1 MLLACHLQGKQGRP
15 KAVNALARCGNG
27 RKIMQATGIAIS
39 RRIGRL
45 SPSFV
50 AHAAFVLLFPGFFFY
65 QTLLG
70 IGAIGAYLGGYF
82 TLVALVLLLPLTY
95 SFMYAVKSNKNYVT
109 KFDLCL
115 MFIAAYYVLVLV
127 VNFAAGKDTMI
138 VERYLQAIIFCFETY
153 VIFRL
158 IDLDDK
164 QFMRM
169 VAVSLLIMS
178 VITFYFSVGG
188 FFFLQALGE
197 AKDPK
202 SLATYQG
209 FARSYIYTFLVLIAT
224 VRYLAIRYVLYA
236 VVTSALFLNGARSEF
251 SAVLFLIPVNELYL
265 AKHRLYAIF
274 TLVLLSIF
282 LVGGVDYIVTM
293 LPENRILQL
302 LDLSHSSSAN
312 TRQRFANDALR
323 TISENPV
330 FGDFA
335 SYPDGHYAHNMIT
348 IWVDFGL
355 FGFVFFAL
363 ILIWHAGWL
372 FFNGFFWR
380 KKTRD
385 FVLAW
390 SFICVTILWALTAK
404 SMPDMCVGA
413 ALGAFARY
421 KYLKR
426 YPAYS

>member
-1 MLLACHLQGKQGRP
+1 
-15 KAVNALARCGNG
+15 
-27 RKIMQATGIAIS
+27 MQATGIATI
-39 RRIGRL
+39 RRTGGL
-45 SPSFV
+45 SPQFV
-50 AHAAFVLLFPGFFFY
+50 AHAAFLLLFPGFFFY

-70 IGAIGAYLGGYF
+70 VGAIGAYLGGYF
-82 TLVALVLLLPLTY
+82 TLVALLLLLPLTY
-95 SFMYAVKSNKNYVT
+95 AFMYAVKSHRNYVT
-109 KFDLCL
+109 KVDLCL
-115 MFIAAYYVLVLV
+115 VFIAAYYSLVLV
-127 VNFAAGKDTMI
+127 VNFAAGKDSII
-138 VERYLQAIIFCFETY
+138 VERYVQALIFCFETY

-158 IDLDDK
+158 IDLNDK
-164 QFMRM
+164 KFLRL
-169 VAVSLLIMS
+169 VALSLIVMS

-209 FARSYIYTFLVLIAT
+209 FARSYIYTYLILACT
-224 VRYLAIRYVLYA
+224 VRFILIRYVLYV

-251 SAVLFLIPVNELYL
+251 SAILFLIPLNELYY

-274 TLVLLSIF
+274 TIVLMGII

-312 TRQRFANDALR
+312 IRQRFANDAIR
-323 TISENPV
+323 TISENPI

-335 SYPDGHYAHNMIT
+335 SYPDGHYAHNIIT
-348 IWVDFGL
+348 MWVDFGL
-355 FGFVFFAL
+355 FGFLFLAV
-363 ILIWHAGWL
+363 ILVSHAIWL
-372 FFNGFFWR
+372 VFNGFFLR
-380 KKTRD
+380 KKSND

-390 SFICVTILWALTAK
+390 SFVCVTVLWALTAK

-421 KYLKR
+421 RYLKK
-426 YPAYS
+426 YPA

>member
-1 MLLACHLQGKQGRP
+1 MQVTGTAAIRRTGRITP
-15 KAVNALARCGNG
+15 K
-27 RKIMQATGIAIS
+27 
-39 RRIGRL
+39 
-45 SPSFV
+45 FV
-50 AHAAFVLLFPGFFFY
+50 AHVSFLLLFPGFFFY

-82 TLVALVLLLPLTY
+82 TLVALLLLLPLTY
-95 SFMYAVKSNKNYVT
+95 AFLYAVKSNRNFVT
-109 KFDLCL
+109 NVDLCL
-115 MFIAAYYVLVLV
+115 VYLAAYYLLVLA
-127 VNFAAGKDTMI
+127 VNFAAGKDSMI
-138 VERYLQAIIFCFETY
+138 VERYVQALIFCFETY

-158 IDLDDK
+158 LDLHDK
-164 QFMRM
+164 NFVRL
-169 VAVSLLIMS
+169 VVLSLVIMS
-178 VITFYFSVGG
+178 IITFYFSVGG
-188 FFFLQALGE
+188 FFFLHALGE

-209 FARSYIYTFLVLIAT
+209 FARSYIYTYLILASTIRYILV
-224 VRYLAIRYVLYA
+224 RYVLYA

-251 SAVLFLIPVNELYL
+251 SALLFLIPVNELYY

-274 TLVLLSIF
+274 TLVLLSLF
-282 LVGGVDYIVTM
+282 LIGGVDSIVAM

-312 TRQRFANDALR
+312 TRQRFAADAMR

-348 IWVDFGL
+348 MWVDFGFVGFFF
-355 FGFVFFAL
+355 FGVL
-363 ILIWHAGWL
+363 LVWHAFWL
-372 FFNGFFWR
+372 FFNGFFSR
-380 KKTRD
+380 IKSSD

-390 SFICVTILWALTAK
+390 SFICVTILWSLTAK

-413 ALGAFARY
+413 AVGAFARY
-421 KYLKR
+421 RYMKKYSKGV
-426 YPAYS
+426 

>member
-1 MLLACHLQGKQGRP
+1 
-15 KAVNALARCGNG
+15 
-27 RKIMQATGIAIS
+27 MQATGIAIS
-39 RRIGRL
+39 RRARGL
-45 SPSFV
+45 SRKFV
-50 AHAAFVLLFPGFFFY
+50 AHAAFLLLFPGFFFY

-70 IGAIGAYLGGYF
+70 IGAVGAYLGGYF

-95 SFMYAVKSNKNYVT
+95 AFLYAVKSNRNYVS
-109 KFDLCL
+109 KLDLCL
-115 MFIAAYYVLVLV
+115 VFIAGYYLVVLA

-138 VERYLQAIIFCFETY
+138 VERYVQAIIFCFETY

-164 QFMRM
+164 NFRRL
-169 VAVSLLIMS
+169 VVLSLVIMS
-178 VITFYFSVGG
+178 LVTFYFSVGG

-202 SLATYQG
+202 NLATYQG
-209 FARSYIYTFLVLIAT
+209 FARSYIYTFLILIST
-224 VRYLAIRYVLYA
+224 VRYIAVRYLLYV

-251 SAVLFLIPVNELYL
+251 SAVLFLIPANELYL
-265 AKHRLYAIF
+265 AKRRLYAIF
-274 TLVLLSIF
+274 TLFLLSVF

-348 IWVDFGL
+348 MWVDFGL
-355 FGFVFFAL
+355 FGFIFFAVL
-363 ILIWHAGWL
+363 LVWPATWL
-372 FFNGFFWR
+372 FFNGFFSRR
-380 KKTRD
+380 KTND

-390 SFICVTILWALTAK
+390 SFVCVTILWAITAK
-404 SMPDMCVGA
+404 NMPDMCVGA
-413 ALGAFARY
+413 AMGAFARY
-421 KYLKR
+421 KYMKR
-426 YPAYS
+426 YPAQA